1 MKERGTP
8 SQNRPRVTPTTLA
21 VHAHFYQPPRENPWT
36 EEVQREPSA
45 GPYHDWNARIAVESY
60 RPNAFAR
67 IVDAEG
73 RVLSLVNN
81 YEHLS
86 FNVGPTLMS
95 WLERHQP
102 EVYARI
108 LEAQS
113 QGDGALAQAWNHMI
127 LPLANERDVRTQ
139 VRWGLADFR
148 HRFGTDATGMWLPE
162 TAVNDSVLGVL
173 AEEGVRFTILAPG
186 QARAVRALSARGQ
199 WKDVDDR
206 TLDTRLPYCWLPP
219 SGEGRGVQIVF
230 YDGPLSHDLAFS
242 DLPSEVLVDRATAA
256 GGRRGGLVTV
266 ALDGETFGHHHK
278 WAERGVA
285 YALTSEA
292 PRRGVGVSNLNHWVA
307 AHEPRH
313 EVAVR
318 ESAWSCAHGVGRWA
332 TDCGCSTG
340 GEPGTHQRWR
350 APLRAALDILRDAGA
365 ESFERRGAD
374 VFTADPWTV
383 RDAYVEVLV
392 GAQSADEF
400 AARWIDGDRV
410 VAFTLLEAQR
420 QAMLMYTS
428 CGWFFHDL
436 AGLETVQVLRYA
448 ARAIDLLEEV
458 GETPP
463 VSEFL
468 ATLEKAESHRHG
480 DGQRVWEHMVI
491 PARVDASRVAAHL
504 VLGDLFGLPE
514 PGGNLGCFDIEDL
527 GGGKARRPGSKT
539 PEVRGTSVLD
549 ELGLAWRRVRLTQRR
564 TGRVEE
570 LVAVALRLGDTNAAG
585 AVRPAVWP
593 QDAMA
598 LDALR
603 RAMESGI
610 PDAELAE
617 RLTRTL
623 GIDTGRARAFDIS
636 AMLPEAAE
644 MLLERVAAQL
654 ADHLAAAAGPF
665 LAAAHWAGLTNP
677 GEAEERVTGLP
688 PALRAPAEAA
698 VAQRLQYHLE
708 AGELAEAV
716 ALAAQARQ
724 VGLAVDR
731 AAGPGPAA
739 AVGRTV
745 LDAVRAAVAEPGEA
759 AGAALGALRL
769 AEELGIQAPLD
780 EAQELVFDAL
790 RAGERPDLVGL
801 AAALDLSPDVWS

>member
-21 VHAHFYQPPRENPWT
+21 IHAHFYQPPRENPWT

-45 GPYHDWNARIAVESY
+45 APFHDWNARITAECY

-67 IVDAEG
+67 IVDAEA

-102 EVYARI
+102 VVYARI
-108 LEAQS
+108 LEAQ
-113 QGDGALAQAWNHMI
+113 QAGGGAIAQAWNHMI

-148 HRFGTDATGMWLPE
+148 HRFGTDAPGMWLPE
-162 TAVNDSVLGVL
+162 TAVNDAVLGML
-173 AEEGVRFTILAPG
+173 AEEGVRFTVLAPG
-186 QARAVRALSARGQ
+186 QARAVRPLTTRGQ
-199 WKDVDDR
+199 WKDVDAD
-206 TLDTRLPYCWLPP
+206 TLDTRLTYAWLPP
-219 SGEGRGVQIVF
+219 SGEGRGVDIVF
-230 YDGPLSHDLAFS
+230 YDGALSHDLAFS
-242 DLPSEVLVDRATAA
+242 DLPSEVLVDRALAS

-285 YALTSEA
+285 YALTSEG
-292 PRRGVGVSNLNHWVA
+292 PRRGIGVTNLHRWVVE
-307 AHEPRH
+307 HEPRH

-340 GEPGTHQRWR
+340 GEPGSHQRWR
-350 APLRAALDILRDAGA
+350 APLRAALDLLRDAGA
-365 ESFERRGAD
+365 EIFERRGAE
-374 VFTADPWTV
+374 VFSADPWMV

-392 GAQSADEF
+392 GAQSPDEF
-400 AARWIDGDRV
+400 AARWIGGERV

-448 ARAIDLLEEV
+448 ARAMDLLVEA
-458 GETPP
+458 GESPP
-463 VSEFL
+463 RHEFF
-468 ATLEKAESHRHG
+468 ATLDKAESHRHG
-480 DGQRVWEHMVI
+480 DGRRVWNRLVL
-491 PARVDASRVAAHL
+491 PARVDAPRVAAHL
-504 VLGDLFGLPE
+504 VLADLFGLPE
-514 PGGNLGCFDIEDL
+514 PGTTLGCFDIEDL
-527 GGGKARRPGSKT
+527 GGGKAVRPRSASA
-539 PEVRGTSVLD
+539 RGVD

-564 TGRVEE
+564 TGRTEE
-570 LVAVALRLGDTNAAG
+570 LVAVALRLGDTDAAG

-598 LDALR
+598 LDSLR

-610 PDAELAE
+610 PDADLGE
-617 RLTRTL
+617 RLARTL
-623 GIDTGRARAFDIS
+623 GIDTGRARRFDIS

-644 MLLERVAAQL
+644 MLLERVAGEL
-654 ADHLAAAAGPF
+654 ADHMAAAAGPF

-677 GEAEERVTGLP
+677 GEVEEPETGLP

-698 VAQRLQYHLE
+698 VAQRLEHHLE
-708 AGELAEAV
+708 SGELAEAV
-716 ALAAQARQ
+716 ALAARARQ

-745 LDAVRAAVAEPGEA
+745 LDAVRAAVTQPGEA

-769 AEELGIQAPLD
+769 AEELGINPTLE

-790 RAGERPDLVGL
+790 GTGSRPDLVGL
-801 AAALDLSPDVWS
+801 ADALGLSPDVSLAGP

>member
-1 MKERGTP
+1 M
-8 SQNRPRVTPTTLA
+8 TPTTLA

-45 GPYHDWNARIAVESY
+45 APFHDWNARIAAESY

-67 IVDAEG
+67 IVDREG
-73 RVLSLVNN
+73 RVLSVVNN

-102 EVYARI
+102 VVYARI
-108 LEAQS
+108 LEAQRT
-113 QGDGALAQAWNHMI
+113 GGGAIAQAWNHMI

-148 HRFGTDATGMWLPE
+148 HRFGCDAPGMWLPE
-162 TAVNDSVLGVL
+162 TAVNDAVLGVL
-173 AEEGVRFTILAPG
+173 AEEGVGFTILAPG
-186 QARAVRALSARGQ
+186 QARAVRAPSARGH
-199 WKDVDDR
+199 WKELDGSSI
-206 TLDTRLPYCWLPP
+206 DTRTPYRWLAPD
-219 SGEGRGVQIVF
+219 GDGAGVDIVF
-230 YDGPLSHDLAFS
+230 YDGRLSHDLAFS
-242 DLPSEVLVDRATAA
+242 DLPSEVLVDRVAAA

-292 PRRGVGVSNLNHWVA
+292 PRRGLGVTNLARWVS
-307 AHEPRH
+307 ERRPRQ

-332 TDCGCSTG
+332 SDCGCSTG
-340 GEPGTHQRWR
+340 GGAGSHQRWR
-350 APLRAALDILRDAGA
+350 APLRTALDLLRDAGV
-365 ESFERRGAD
+365 EVFERLGAQ
-374 VFTADPWTV
+374 VFTADPWAV

-392 GAQSADEF
+392 GARTPDEF
-400 AARWIDGDRV
+400 AARWVDGDRT

-448 ARAIDLLEEV
+448 ARAIDLLAEV
-458 GETPP
+458 GETLP
-463 VSEFL
+463 VAEFL

-480 DGQRVWEHMVI
+480 DGRRVWERLVL
-491 PARVDASRVAAHL
+491 PARVDPPRVAAHL

-514 PGGNLGCFDIEDL
+514 PGAKLGCFDVEDL
-527 GGGKARRPGSKT
+527 GGGKARRPGSRT
-539 PEVRGTSVLD
+539 D

-564 TGRVEE
+564 TGRTEE
-570 LVAVALRLGDTNAAG
+570 LVAVALRLGDTDAAG

-593 QDAMA
+593 NDAMA

-603 RAMESGI
+603 RAMESGN
-610 PDAELAE
+610 PDADLAA
-617 RLTRTL
+617 RLSRAL
-623 GIDTGRARAFDIS
+623 GIDTGRARAFDTS

-644 MLLERVAAQL
+644 ALLERVAAQL

-665 LAAAHWAGLTNP
+665 LAAA
-677 GEAEERVTGLP
+677 
-688 PALRAPAEAA
+688 
-698 VAQRLQYHLE
+698 
-708 AGELAEAV
+708 
-716 ALAAQARQ
+716 
-724 VGLAVDR
+724 
-731 AAGPGPAA
+731 
-739 AVGRTV
+739 
-745 LDAVRAAVAEPGEA
+745 
-759 AGAALGALRL
+759 
-769 AEELGIQAPLD
+769 
-780 EAQELVFDAL
+780 
-790 RAGERPDLVGL
+790 
-801 AAALDLSPDVWS
+801 

>member
-1 MKERGTP
+1 
-8 SQNRPRVTPTTLA
+8 VHPTTLA

-36 EEVQREPSA
+36 EEVHREPSA
-45 GPYHDWNARIAVESY
+45 APFHDWNARIAAECY

-73 RVLSLVNN
+73 RMLALVNN

-108 LEAQS
+108 RAAQAA
-113 QGDGALAQAWNHMI
+113 GGGAIAQAWNHMI

-148 HRFGTDATGMWLPE
+148 HRFGTDAAGMWLPE
-162 TAVNDSVLGVL
+162 TAVNDAVLEVL
-173 AEEGVRFTILAPG
+173 AEEGVGFTILAPG

-199 WKDVDDR
+199 WKDVDAA
-206 TLDTRLPYCWLPP
+206 TLDTRVPYRWLSPA
-219 SGEGRGVQIVF
+219 GGGRGVDLVF

-242 DLPSEVLVDRATAA
+242 DLPSEVLVDRAAAA

-285 YALTSEA
+285 YALTREG
-292 PRRGVGVSNLNHWVA
+292 PRRGLAVDNLAGWLARHR
-307 AHEPRH
+307 PRS
-313 EVAVR
+313 EAAVR

-340 GEPGTHQRWR
+340 GEEGSHQRWR
-350 APLRAALDILRDAGA
+350 APLRAALDVLRDAGA
-365 ESFERRGAD
+365 EVFERRGAE
-374 VFTADPWTV
+374 VFNDDPWVV
-383 RDAYVEVLV
+383 RDAYVDVLI
-392 GAQSADEF
+392 GATSPDDF
-400 AARWIDGDRV
+400 AERWISGGGREGENHRV
-410 VAFTLLEAQR
+410 VAFSLLEAQR

-436 AGLETVQVLRYA
+436 AGLETVQVMRYA
-448 ARAIDLLEEV
+448 ARAKDLLTEL
-458 GETPP
+458 GEDPP
-463 VSEFL
+463 ACEFL
-468 ATLEKAESHRHG
+468 ATLEKAESRHHG
-480 DGQRVWEHMVI
+480 DGRQVWERLVL
-491 PARVDASRVAAHL
+491 PARVDAPRVAAHL
-504 VLGDLFGLPE
+504 VLGDLFGLSEPE
-514 PGGNLGCFDIEDL
+514 ADLGCFDLEDL
-527 GGGKARRPGSKT
+527 GGGKAHRPGAKA
-539 PEVRGTSVLD
+539 D
-549 ELGLAWRRVRLTQRR
+549 EMGLAWRRVRLTQRR
-564 TGRVEE
+564 TGRSEE
-570 LVAVALRLGDTNAAG
+570 LVAVALRLGETDAAG

-593 QDAMA
+593 NDAMA

-610 PDAELAE
+610 PDAELAS
-617 RLTRTL
+617 RLSRAL
-623 GIDTGRARAFDIS
+623 GIDAGRARSFDTS

-644 MLLERVAAQL
+644 TLLERVAAQL
-654 ADHLAAAAGPF
+654 ADHLAAAAEPF
-665 LAAAHWAGLTNP
+665 LVAAHWAGLADP
-677 GEAEERVTGLP
+677 GEKQAPVAGLP

-698 VAQRLQYHLE
+698 VAQRLEHHLE

-716 ALAAQARQ
+716 ALAGRARQ
-724 VGLAVDR
+724 VGLSVEH
-731 AAGPGPAA
+731 AAGPGPPA
-739 AVGRTV
+739 AVGRTI
-745 LDAVRAAVAEPGEA
+745 LAAVRTALVEPGEA
-759 AGAALGALRL
+759 PGAALAALGL
-769 AEELGIQAPLD
+769 AETLGIHPPLE

-790 RAGERPDLVGL
+790 CAGNRPDLEPL
-801 AAALDLSPDVWS
+801 AAALGIAPDASR

>member
-1 MKERGTP
+1 M
-8 SQNRPRVTPTTLA
+8 TPTTLA

-45 GPYHDWNARIAVESY
+45 APYHDWNGRIAVECY

-108 LEAQS
+108 LEAQAK
-113 QGDGALAQAWNHMI
+113 GDGALAQAWNHMI

-162 TAVNDSVLGVL
+162 TAVNDAVLGVL

-186 QARAVRALSARGQ
+186 QARAVRGLSGRGQ
-199 WKDVDDR
+199 WKDVDDA

-242 DLPSEVLVDRATAA
+242 DLPSEVLVDRTTAA

-307 AHEPRH
+307 DHEPRH

-318 ESAWSCAHGVGRWA
+318 ESAWSCAHGVGRWS

-392 GAQSADEF
+392 GAQSPDEF
-400 AARWIDGDRV
+400 AARWIGGDRV

-448 ARAIDLLEEV
+448 ARAIDLLAEV

-480 DGQRVWEHMVI
+480 DGRRVWERMVI
-491 PARVDASRVAAHL
+491 PARVEASRVAAHL
-504 VLGDLFGLPE
+504 VLGDLFGLPA
-514 PGGNLGCFDIEDL
+514 GGELGCFDIEDL
-527 GGGKARRPGSKT
+527 GGGKARRPMSKT
-539 PEVRGTSVLD
+539 PEGRGVSILD

-570 LVAVALRLGDTNAAG
+570 LVAVALRLGDTDAAG

-610 PDAELAE
+610 PDAELAL
-617 RLTRTL
+617 RLARTL
-623 GIDTGRARAFDIS
+623 GIDTGRAQAFDTS

-644 MLLERVAAQL
+644 KLLERVAAQL

-698 VAQRLQYHLE
+698 VAQRLEYHLE
-708 AGELAEAV
+708 VGELAQAV
-716 ALAAQARQ
+716 ALAARARQ

-790 RAGERPDLVGL
+790 RAGDRPDLVGL
-801 AAALDLSPDVWS
+801 ATALELSPDVWS

>member
-1 MKERGTP
+1 MKEPGAP
-8 SQNRPRVTPTTLA
+8 PQNRRRVTPTTLA

-45 GPYHDWNARIAVESY
+45 APFHDWNARIAVECY

-67 IVDAEG
+67 IVDGEG

-102 EVYARI
+102 VVYARI
-108 LEAQS
+108 LEAQ
-113 QGDGALAQAWNHMI
+113 QAGGGALAQAWNHMI

-148 HRFGTDATGMWLPE
+148 HRFGTDAPGMWLPE
-162 TAVNDSVLGVL
+162 TAVNDDVL
-173 AEEGVRFTILAPG
+173 AVLAGEGVRYTILAPG
-186 QARAVRALSARGQ
+186 QARAVRSLSGRGQ
-199 WKDVDDR
+199 WKEVDTA
-206 TLDTRLPYCWLPP
+206 TLDTRVTYCWLPP
-219 SGEGRGVQIVF
+219 SGEGRGVDIVF

-292 PRRGVGVSNLNHWVA
+292 PRRGIGVSNLNHWVA
-307 AHEPRH
+307 DHEPRH

-383 RDAYVEVLV
+383 RDAYVDVLV
-392 GAQSADEF
+392 GAQSPDEF
-400 AARWIDGDRV
+400 AARWISDDRI

-448 ARAIDLLEEV
+448 ARAVDLLEEA
-458 GETPP
+458 GESPP
-463 VSEFL
+463 VTEFL

-480 DGQRVWEHMVI
+480 DGRRVWDRLVI
-491 PARVDASRVAAHL
+491 PARVDAPRVAAHL

-514 PGGNLGCFDIEDL
+514 PGGNLGCFEIEDL
-527 GGGKARRPGSKT
+527 GGGKARRPG
-539 PEVRGTSVLD
+539 VDMD

-570 LVAVALRLGDTNAAG
+570 LVAVALRLGDTDAAG

-610 PDAELAE
+610 PDADLAG
-617 RLTRTL
+617 RLSRAL
-623 GIDTGRARAFDIS
+623 GIDIGRARAFDTS

-654 ADHLAAAAGPF
+654 ADHLADAAGPF
-665 LAAAHWAGLTNP
+665 LAAAHWAGLTDP
-677 GEAEERVTGLP
+677 GEQDEPVTGLP
-688 PALRAPAEAA
+688 PALR
-698 VAQRLQYHLE
+698 
-708 AGELAEAV
+708 
-716 ALAAQARQ
+716 
-724 VGLAVDR
+724 
-731 AAGPGPAA
+731 
-739 AVGRTV
+739 
-745 LDAVRAAVAEPGEA
+745 
-759 AGAALGALRL
+759 
-769 AEELGIQAPLD
+769 
-780 EAQELVFDAL
+780 
-790 RAGERPDLVGL
+790 
-801 AAALDLSPDVWS
+801 

>member
-1 MKERGTP
+1 MT
-8 SQNRPRVTPTTLA
+8 STTLA

-45 GPYHDWNARIAVESY
+45 APFHDWNARIAAESY

-67 IVDAEG
+67 IVDGEG
-73 RVLSLVNN
+73 RLLSIVNN

-102 EVYARI
+102 AVYARI
-108 LEAQS
+108 LEAAQA
-113 QGDGALAQAWNHMI
+113 GGGAIAQAWNHMI
-127 LPLANERDVRTQ
+127 LPLASERDVRTQ

-148 HRFGTDATGMWLPE
+148 HRFGSEAPGMWLPE
-162 TAVNDSVLGVL
+162 TAVNDDVLRIL
-173 AEEGVRFTILAPG
+173 AEEGVGFTILAPG
-186 QARAVRALSARGQ
+186 QARAVRPLSARGH
-199 WKDVDDR
+199 WRDVDSA
-206 TLDTRLPYCWLPP
+206 TLDTRTPYRWLDPA
-219 SGEGRGVQIVF
+219 GDGRGVDIVF

-242 DLPSEVLVDRATAA
+242 DLPSEVLVDRAIAS

-285 YALTSEA
+285 YALTNEG
-292 PRRGVGVSNLNHWVA
+292 PRRGLEVDNVA
-307 AHEPRH
+307 RWLAHQRPRH

-332 TDCGCSTG
+332 TDCGCATG
-340 GEPGTHQRWR
+340 GEEGSHQRWR
-350 APLRAALDILRDAGA
+350 APLRAALDLLRDAGA
-365 ESFERRGAD
+365 EIFERRGAD
-374 VFTADPWTV
+374 VFTADPWAV
-383 RDAYVEVLV
+383 RDAYVDVLI
-392 GAQSADEF
+392 GAQSPDDF
-400 AARWIDGDRV
+400 AARWIHGDRTI
-410 VAFTLLEAQR
+410 AFTLLEAQR

-448 ARAIDLLEEV
+448 ARAMDVVAEL

-463 VSEFL
+463 MAEFL

-480 DGQRVWEHMVI
+480 DGRQVWERLVL
-491 PARVDASRVAAHL
+491 PARVDATRVAAHL
-504 VLGDLFGLPE
+504 VLGDLFGLSE
-514 PGGNLGCFDIEDL
+514 PGDNLGCFDIEAL
-527 GGGKARRPGSKT
+527 GGGTARRPGWT
-539 PEVRGTSVLD
+539 TN

-564 TGRVEE
+564 TGRTEE
-570 LVAVALRLGDTNAAG
+570 LVAVALRLGDTDAAG

-593 QDAMA
+593 NDAMA

-610 PDAELAE
+610 PDADLAE
-617 RLTRTL
+617 RLSRAL
-623 GIDTGRARAFDIS
+623 GIDTGRARAFDTS

-644 MLLERVAAQL
+644 TLLERVAAQL
-654 ADHLAAAAGPF
+654 ANHLAAAARPF
-665 LAAAHWAGLTNP
+665 LAAAHWAGLTDP
-677 GEAEERVTGLP
+677 GEAAAPVAGLP

-698 VAQRLQYHLE
+698 VAQRLEHHLE

-716 ALAAQARQ
+716 ALAARARQ
-724 VGLAVDR
+724 VGLAVDH

-745 LDAVRAAVAEPGEA
+745 LEAVRAALAQPGEA
-759 AGAALGALRL
+759 PGAALAALRL
-769 AEELGIQAPLD
+769 ADVLGVHPPLE

-790 RAGERPDLVGL
+790 SAGNRPDLEPL
-801 AAALDLSPDVWS
+801 AAALGISPDVAR

>member
-1 MKERGTP
+1 
-8 SQNRPRVTPTTLA
+8 
-21 VHAHFYQPPRENPWT
+21 
-36 EEVQREPSA
+36 
-45 GPYHDWNARIAVESY
+45 
-60 RPNAFAR
+60 
-67 IVDAEG
+67 
-73 RVLSLVNN
+73 
-81 YEHLS
+81 
-86 FNVGPTLMS
+86 
-95 WLERHQP
+95 
-102 EVYARI
+102 
-108 LEAQS
+108 
-113 QGDGALAQAWNHMI
+113 
-127 LPLANERDVRTQ
+127 
-139 VRWGLADFR
+139 
-148 HRFGTDATGMWLPE
+148 
-162 TAVNDSVLGVL
+162 
-173 AEEGVRFTILAPG
+173 
-186 QARAVRALSARGQ
+186 
-199 WKDVDDR
+199 
-206 TLDTRLPYCWLPP
+206 
-219 SGEGRGVQIVF
+219 
-230 YDGPLSHDLAFS
+230 
-242 DLPSEVLVDRATAA
+242 
-256 GGRRGGLVTV
+256 
-266 ALDGETFGHHHK
+266 
-278 WAERGVA
+278 VA

-307 AHEPRH
+307 DHEPRH

-318 ESAWSCAHGVGRWA
+318 ESAWSCAHGVGRWT

-392 GAQSADEF
+392 GAQSADDF
-400 AARWIDGDRV
+400 AARWIGGDRV
-410 VAFTLLEAQR
+410 VAFALLEAQR

-448 ARAIDLLEEV
+448 ARAIDLLAEV

-463 VSEFL
+463 ASEFL

-480 DGQRVWEHMVI
+480 DGRRVWEHMVI

-527 GGGKARRPGSKT
+527 GGGKARRSGSKT
-539 PEVRGTSVLD
+539 PEVRGASVLD
-549 ELGLAWRRVRLTQRR
+549 DLGLAWRRVRLTQRR

-610 PDAELAE
+610 PDTELAE
-617 RLTRTL
+617 RLARTL
-623 GIDTGRARAFDIS
+623 GIDTGRARAFDTS

-644 MLLERVAAQL
+644 TLLERVAAQL

-698 VAQRLQYHLE
+698 VAQRLQHHLE

-759 AGAALGALRL
+759 AGAARGALRL
-769 AEELGIQAPLD
+769 AEELGIHAPID

>member
-1 MKERGTP
+1 VKEAGPRP
-8 SQNRPRVTPTTLA
+8 QNRRSVTTTTLA

-45 GPYHDWNARIAVESY
+45 APFHDWNARIAAECY

-67 IVDAEG
+67 VVDAEA

-102 EVYARI
+102 VVYARI
-108 LEAQS
+108 LEAQRA
-113 QGDGALAQAWNHMI
+113 GGGAIAQAWNHMI

-148 HRFGTDATGMWLPE
+148 HRFGTDPLGMWLPE
-162 TAVNDSVLGVL
+162 TAVNDAVLGAL
-173 AEEGVRFTILAPG
+173 AEEGVRFTVLAPG
-186 QARAVRALSARGQ
+186 QARAVRPLSGRGQ
-199 WKDVDDR
+199 WKDVDAG
-206 TLDTRLPYCWLPP
+206 TLDTRLLYCWLPP
-219 SGEGRGVQIVF
+219 SGEGRGVDIVF
-230 YDGPLSHDLAFS
+230 YDGSLSHDLAFS
-242 DLPSEVLVDRATAA
+242 DLPSEVLVDRAAAA

-292 PRRGVGVSNLNHWVA
+292 PRRGVGVSNLNQWMTD
-307 AHEPRH
+307 HEPRQ
-313 EVAVR
+313 EAAVR

-340 GEPGTHQRWR
+340 GGPGSHQRWR
-350 APLRAALDILRDAGA
+350 APLRAALDLLRDAGA
-365 ESFERRGAD
+365 EIFERRGSE
-374 VFTADPWTV
+374 VFTADPWAV
-383 RDAYVEVLV
+383 RDAYVEVLI
-392 GAQSADEF
+392 GAQSPDEF
-400 AARWIDGDRV
+400 AARWIGGDPV

-448 ARAIDLLEEV
+448 ARGMDLLAEI

-463 VSEFL
+463 VAQFL
-468 ATLEKAESHRHG
+468 ATLEKAESHRQG
-480 DGQRVWEHMVI
+480 DGRRVWERLVV
-491 PARVDASRVAAHL
+491 PARVDAHRVAAHL

-514 PGGNLGCFDIEDL
+514 PGENLGCFDIEEL

-539 PEVRGTSVLD
+539 D

-564 TGRVEE
+564 TGRTEE
-570 LVAVALRLGDTNAAG
+570 LVAVALRLGDTDAAG
-585 AVRPAVWP
+585 AVRPAAWP

-603 RAMESGI
+603 RAMESV
-610 PDAELAE
+610 PDADLAE
-617 RLTRTL
+617 WLSRAL

-644 MLLERVAAQL
+644 TLLERVAAQL

-665 LAAAHWAGLTNP
+665 LAAAHWAALSDP
-677 GEAEERVTGLP
+677 GEADEPVTGLP

-698 VAQRLQYHLE
+698 VAQRLEHHLE
-708 AGELAEAV
+708 AGELQEAV
-716 ALAAQARQ
+716 ALAARARQ

-731 AAGPGPAA
+731 AAGPSPTV

-745 LDAVRAAVAEPGEA
+745 LDAVRAAVTEPGEA

-769 AEELGIQAPLD
+769 AEELGIQPSLE

-790 RAGERPDLVGL
+790 RAGDRPDLAPL
-801 AAALDLSPDVWS
+801 AGALGLSPDAYQRS

>member
-1 MKERGTP
+1 
-8 SQNRPRVTPTTLA
+8 VTPTTLA

-45 GPYHDWNARIAVESY
+45 APFHDWNTRISAECY

-67 IVDAEG
+67 IMDGEG
-73 RVLSLVNN
+73 RMLAVVNN

-95 WLERHQP
+95 WLERHQA

-108 LEAQS
+108 REAQAA
-113 QGDGALAQAWNHMI
+113 GGGAIAQAWNHMI

-148 HRFGTDATGMWLPE
+148 HRFGTDAPGMWLPE
-162 TAVNDSVLGVL
+162 TAVNDDVLQVL
-173 AEEGVRFTILAPG
+173 AEEGVGFTILAPG
-186 QARAVRALSARGQ
+186 QARAVRSLSARGQ
-199 WKDVDDR
+199 WKDVDPDS
-206 TLDTRLPYCWLPP
+206 LDTRVPYRWVSPA
-219 SGEGRGVQIVF
+219 GDGGGVDLVF

-285 YALTSEA
+285 YALTREG
-292 PRRGVGVSNLNHWVA
+292 PRRGLAVDNLAGWLA
-307 AHEPRH
+307 RQRPRH
-313 EVAVR
+313 EAAVR

-340 GEPGTHQRWR
+340 AEEGSHQRWR
-350 APLRAALDILRDAGA
+350 APLRAALDLLRDAGA
-365 ESFERRGAD
+365 EIFERRGAE
-374 VFTADPWTV
+374 VFTDDPWTV
-383 RDAYVEVLV
+383 RDAYVDVLI
-392 GAQSADEF
+392 GATSPDDF
-400 AARWIDGDRV
+400 AARWVSGRGPVGDERRV
-410 VAFTLLEAQR
+410 VAFSLLEAQR

-448 ARAIDLLEEV
+448 ARAMDLLTEL

-463 VSEFL
+463 AGEFL
-468 ATLEKAESHRHG
+468 AMLEKAESLHHG
-480 DGQRVWEHMVI
+480 DGRHVWERLVL
-491 PARVDASRVAAHL
+491 PARVDAPRVAAHL
-504 VLGDLFGLPE
+504 VLGDLFGLAAPE
-514 PGGNLGCFDIEDL
+514 ADLGCFDLEDL
-527 GGGKARRPGSKT
+527 GGGKARRPGSTTPGTLLT
-539 PEVRGTSVLD
+539 PEAD

-564 TGRVEE
+564 TGRTEE
-570 LVAVALRLGDTNAAG
+570 LVAVALRLGDTDAAG

-593 QDAMA
+593 NDAMA

-610 PDAELAE
+610 PDAELAH
-617 RLTRTL
+617 RLSKAL
-623 GIDTGRARAFDIS
+623 GIDSGRARSFDTS

-644 MLLERVAAQL
+644 TLLERVADQL
-654 ADHLAAAAGPF
+654 ADHLAAAAEPF
-665 LAAAHWAGLTNP
+665 LVAAHWAGLTDP
-677 GEAEERVTGLP
+677 GDAQAPVAGLP
-688 PALRAPAEAA
+688 PALQAPAEAA
-698 VAQRLQYHLE
+698 VAQRLEHHLE

-716 ALAAQARQ
+716 ALAGRARH
-724 VGLAVDR
+724 VGLSVEH

-739 AVGRTV
+739 AVGRTI
-745 LDAVRAAVAEPGEA
+745 LRAVRIAVVEPGEA
-759 AGAALGALRL
+759 PGAALAALRL
-769 AEELGIQAPLD
+769 AETLGIHPQVE

-790 RAGERPDLVGL
+790 SAGNRPDLEPL
-801 AAALDLSPDVWS
+801 AAALGISPDVAR